1 MLSKKRNILLI
12 RFPCNSVSL
21 SRPSFSTK
29 RFERLALGRG
39 IRLDGS
45 TETEMHDTRLNRRGW
60 VAVTSVA
67 SVSSVCQIRGEEGKE
82 GWIPYP
88 GQSAA
93 QRPANPQLS
102 RLPDK
107 LRKEWC
113 IERVNGATSSRGP
126 PTPDRPHPRNQG
138 VFLRLVW
145 RRGRNV
151 CPQQPPITPIVFHGR
166 KQSVRG
172 HVVTLPPL
180 TTISTTSL

>member
-1 MLSKKRNILLI
+1 MSSCHFR
-12 RFPCNSVSL
+12 CVSV
-21 SRPSFSTK
+21 F
-29 RFERLALGRG
+29 RLP
-39 IRLDGS
+39 DP
-45 TETEMHDTRLNRRGW
+45 W
-60 VAVTSVA
+60 
-67 SVSSVCQIRGEEGKE
+67 GEGGKE

-126 PTPDRPHPRNQG
+126 PTPNRPHPRNQG
-138 VFLRLVW
+138 VFLRLLVW

-180 TTISTTSL
+180 TTISTTSQQKEEGVTITFSRFQDIGLEGFGEGVAPVVSRRAKQRWRRGDR